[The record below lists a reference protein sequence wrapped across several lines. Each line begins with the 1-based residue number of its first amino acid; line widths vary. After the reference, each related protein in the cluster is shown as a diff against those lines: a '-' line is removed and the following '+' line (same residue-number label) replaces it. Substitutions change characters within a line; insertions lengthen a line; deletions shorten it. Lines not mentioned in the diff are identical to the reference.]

1 MQAVNAVYR
10 ELVRPAETTIGF
22 YSSSSA
28 EARLSEAEWMAIAM
42 SLGGRAVQPLPEEA
56 GNEQQHV
63 QPSYYLLLVG
73 TAAENVCKETLLREL
88 QTRLPGTFDNV
99 SPSSNYRPEEPQLKW
114 DVDQSTLSPQRY
126 LGDFSH
132 TVTLINESSASS
144 VPLLRLGDVA
154 MIRGHE
160 LNLLQHMY
168 TNISLN
174 LLPGEQLDVQYSWWT
189 TEQRHTFAARN
200 RWGQHDPIV
209 V

>member
-1 MQAVNAVYR
+1 MQTVTAVYR
-10 ELVRPAETTIGF
+10 ELVRPAEMTIGF

-28 EARLSEAEWMAIAM
+28 EARPSEAEWMAIAI
-42 SLGGRAVQPLPEEA
+42 SLGGRAVRPLPEEA

-73 TAAENVCKETLLREL
+73 AAAENVCTETLLREL
-88 QTRLPGTFDNV
+88 QTRLPGTFDNIP
-99 SPSSNYRPEEPQLKW
+99 PSSNYRPEERQLKW
-114 DVDQSTLSPQRY
+114 DLDQSTLSPQRF

-132 TVTLINESSASS
+132 TVTLINESSSS
-144 VPLLRLGDVA
+144 PVPLLRLGDVA

-168 TNISLN
+168 TVIKLN

-189 TEQRHTFAARN
+189 TEERDTFAARH
-200 RWGQHDPIV
+200 RWTEHDPIV